1 MSANYKRLTAIFI
14 FSIPILSMFFLTAQ
28 VYLYDYES
36 WVKYLLKIADKES
49 LESYFKVEIL
59 SAQRFI
65 LLRYIVLLITV
76 LTIFFSIFLFKR
88 RLFISD
94 TLKKDIN
101 LINNRF
107 KTSFRVLN
115 KTEAAI
121 LSFVF
126 VFFVIRALFTIL
138 NTELQYDEAWT
149 FVHFSSKGFLVSAL
163 SPNNNHQLYSLI
175 SSLLWK
181 LDFDAKLAVRLPALI
196 FSFLSLLT
204 LFVLTNKV
212 FGKKI
217 SIITTA
223 ILSVS
228 IPFYFFSVLGRGY
241 APMLLFILL
250 SSFSILKI
258 SYNNPSNNFLLRIYT
273 ISSIFGIYANPSFI
287 YFWFVNLIV
296 FGLLNY
302 ESKRLIYDFFKANL
316 ISLLISILLFL
327 PMILAGGLGILGSA
341 SENNIETG
349 NFLLYLHRLT
359 DWLLLGFK
367 WNLFFLLFGFAF
379 LLLVINKSIF
389 ELPKQKNIYLL
400 QLYWL
405 WPFLIFLVSGI
416 ESPYR
421 IWFWMPVFFW
431 LHFVII
437 IEGLKLNRNI
447 KMTIFV
453 IVTLLNLY
461 LSQCHYFM
469 NWSLSLDR
477 ESKKIAQIILKENL
491 GFIDCYTFSRYDKP
505 LLDYYF
511 LINKRSNK
519 IYMPFQESK
528 NYIAFETKIFDAVLL
543 DTEDYKAND
552 KELEILKNDYKVVYQ
567 NNRIKLYLSKVL

>member
-1 MSANYKRLTAIFI
+1 MFI
-14 FSIPILSMFFLTAQ
+14 LTAQ

-36 WVKYLLKIADKES
+36 WVDYLLKIADKKDWEQ
-49 LESYFKVEIL
+49 YFKIKIL
-59 SAQRFI
+59 SPQRFI
-65 LLRYIVLLITV
+65 LLRYILFILNLLVVL
-76 LTIFFSIFLFKR
+76 FSIFLFKR
-88 RLFISD
+88 RLSIIHIF
-94 TLKKDIN
+94 KKDTALSLNAIN
-101 LINNRF
+101 SI
-107 KTSFRVLN
+107 FRALN
-115 KTEAAI
+115 KTEIAI

-126 VFFVIRALFTIL
+126 VLFISRALFTVL

-175 SSLLWK
+175 SALLWK

-212 FGKKI
+212 FGKKV
-217 SIITTA
+217 SIIATA

-258 SYNNPSNNFLLRIYT
+258 SNNNPSNNFLLRIFAL
-273 ISSIFGIYANPSFI
+273 SSIFGIYANPSFV

-296 FGLLNY
+296 FALLNY
-302 ESKRLIYDFFKANL
+302 ESKKLIYDFFKANL
-316 ISLLISILLFL
+316 ISLLISILLFI

-341 SENNIETG
+341 SEYNIETG
-349 NFLLYLHRLT
+349 IFLMYLHRLS

-379 LLLVINKSIF
+379 LLLVINISIF
-389 ELPKQKNIYLL
+389 KLPKQKNIYLL

-431 LHFVII
+431 LHFVIVL
-437 IEGLKLNRNI
+437 EGIKFSRNFKI
-447 KMTIFV
+447 TTFV
-453 IVTLLNLY
+453 MATLFNLY
-461 LSQCHYFM
+461 ISQYHYFM

-477 ESKKIAQIILKENL
+477 ESKKIAQIILNKKSGN
-491 GFIDCYTFSRYDKP
+491 IDCYTFSRYDKP

-511 LINKRSNK
+511 LTNKRPYET
-519 IYMPFQESK
+519 YMPFKESK
-528 NYIAFETKIFDAVLL
+528 NYLAFETKIFDAVLL
-543 DTEDYKAND
+543 DYEDYKAND
-552 KELEILKNDYKVVYQ
+552 KELEILKKDYKEIYQ
-567 NNRIKLYLSKVL
+567 NSRIKLYLSKDL